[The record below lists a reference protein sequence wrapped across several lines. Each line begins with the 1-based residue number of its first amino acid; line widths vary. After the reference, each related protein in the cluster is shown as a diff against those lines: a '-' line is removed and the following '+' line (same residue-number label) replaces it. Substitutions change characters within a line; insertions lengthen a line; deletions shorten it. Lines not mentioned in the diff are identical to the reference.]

1 MTERGDNFCY
11 NAFTGLDVNQRGSLR
26 PCCKFDLQSMPAFNI
41 SDGVEKYTNSKF
53 IKRLQKQFL
62 DNKRPDGCSRCWDDE
77 DAGLESKRQIDY
89 NNNKDF
95 LDALELSKEGYSI
108 VGIAFNNLCNLA
120 CRICG
125 PWASSTWVAEERKG
139 AILNWSSNEQTFV
152 DLYENT
158 KDAKLLEIV
167 GGEPFLKNFDEHKE
181 YLKLFVES
189 GQAKDTHIHYVT
201 NGTVFPDETFT
212 NLWKEFEHVDI
223 TLSID
228 DTGKR
233 FEYNRYPANWEE
245 VYSNIKQFQ
254 KLSSEEQNIE
264 ISLSF
269 TVSAFTIYYAG
280 DFVNWCEAEG
290 LPQPWFG
297 VVSLR
302 DYYHPS
308 VHNDTIKQKIEDKL
322 MLSDNV
328 DVHKLKDF
336 LYKDKSAMD
345 IFNNGDSLF
354 KGYIDR
360 LDKKRGQLFSET
372 FPELVA

>member
-1 MTERGDNFCY
+1 
-11 NAFTGLDVNQRGSLR
+11 
-26 PCCKFDLQSMPAFNI
+26 
-41 SDGVEKYTNSKF
+41 
-53 IKRLQKQFL
+53 
-62 DNKRPDGCSRCWDDE
+62 
-77 DAGLESKRQIDY
+77 
-89 NNNKDF
+89 
-95 LDALELSKEGYSI
+95 
-108 VGIAFNNLCNLA
+108 
-120 CRICG
+120 
-125 PWASSTWVAEERKG
+125 
-139 AILNWSSNEQTFV
+139 
-152 DLYENT
+152 LYENT

-212 NLWKEFEHVDI
+212 NLWKEFENVDI

-280 DFVNWCEAEG
+280 DFVNWCKAEG

-322 MLSDNV
+322 MLSDNI